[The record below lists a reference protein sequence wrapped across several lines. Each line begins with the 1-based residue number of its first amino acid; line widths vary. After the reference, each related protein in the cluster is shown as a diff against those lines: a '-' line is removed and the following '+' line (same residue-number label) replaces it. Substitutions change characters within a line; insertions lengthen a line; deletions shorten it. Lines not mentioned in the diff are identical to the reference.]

1 MATGKVIWFI
11 PSVGLGFIR
20 PDDGSPEVIVELF
33 DVQASGLS
41 GLEEAQPI
49 AYEKTLIEGG
59 KARATNLRP
68 L

>member
-1 MATGKVIWFI
+1 MH
-11 PSVGLGFIR
+11 FIR